1 MYQIFIK
8 KYRDLKHLDLILNAN
23 ATNSATVVPNLRTT
37 NGWKLKTTKT
47 Q

>member
-1 MYQIFIK
+1 MK
-8 KYRDLKHLDLILNAN
+8 NYRDLTHLDSILDAN
-23 ATNSATVVPNLRTT
+23 ATNGTSVFHNLTTT